1 MANSFGFCRVA
12 KWFEELKTSFQS
24 ASQKYQPL
32 FKNKAIYR
40 IVIYIKRFVRLVSF
54 FDALAQR
61 RDSSRG
67 ACSKKKKL
75 FLMFFC
81 SGCNPEGM
89 DGVDAGFLE
98 ACLQESMQAR
108 HQRRSLNQ
116 NKFFSLLS

>member
-54 FDALAQR
+54 VF
-61 RDSSRG
+61 
-67 ACSKKKKL
+67 KEKEIVFNVFL
-75 FLMFFC
+75 FGL
-81 SGCNPEGM
+81 
-89 DGVDAGFLE
+89 
-98 ACLQESMQAR
+98 
-108 HQRRSLNQ
+108 
-116 NKFFSLLS
+116 

>member
-24 ASQKYQPL
+24 ASPKYQPL

-75 FLMFFC
+75 FFMFFFE
-81 SGCNPEGM
+81 SLKSEGLFCNW
-89 DGVDAGFLE
+89 
-98 ACLQESMQAR
+98 Q
-108 HQRRSLNQ
+108 
-116 NKFFSLLS
+116 

>member
-1 MANSFGFCRVA
+1 MEASRKRV
-12 KWFEELKTSFQS
+12 FRVL
-24 ASQKYQPL
+24 QKYQPL

-89 DGVDAGFLE
+89 DGVDAGF
-98 ACLQESMQAR
+98 SGS
-108 HQRRSLNQ
+108 SLTRKHAGTTSETKSQ
-116 NKFFSLLS
+116 PEKRFLGFLS